1 MAGLEGGDL
10 SSEGL
15 DALPAVGLR
24 QAAGLEGEEVP
35 LDGFFGLGQLGIDD
49 AQLVLVLSAFGPGT
63 SEAGGERSVEEVV
76 TRDGAQQ
83 RAAHFAFELV
93 GGEPLGG
100 AGGGAVAVAGEAG
113 VVAVAVLV
121 AVRGGAD
128 VALAAVSAGDEPGK
142 QVVAG
147 I

>member
-1 MAGLEGGDL
+1 MEGNDL
-10 SSEGL
+10 SAEGL
-15 DALPAVGLR
+15 DALPAGGLR
-24 QAAGLEGEEVP
+24 QGAGLEGEEVS
-35 LDGFFGLGQLGIDD
+35 LNGFFGLGQLDLD
-49 AQLVLVLSAFGPGT
+49 NFQFVLVLAAFGSGT
-63 SEAGGERSVEEVV
+63 SEAGGERGVEEVV
-76 TRDGAQQ
+76 AGDGAQQ
-83 RAAHFAFELV
+83 RAADFAFELV
-93 GGEPLGG
+93 GGEPFGWT
-100 AGGGAVAVAGEAG
+100 GGGAVAVAGEAG